1 MSSISRWPSF
11 AASVEAAGLP
21 FRAWGHNAQSRGRPR
36 VFATWLEPSETRHD
50 IRALST
56 SGNGRFGG
64 GSPRQ
69 SSGTKQARPRST
81 YAAGPRPRLVTSVLD
96 CPSLSPYPRT
106 GAKSGS
112 RSMTEGSPMA
122 TAVRAKD
129 GMDKGSQ
136 GVDPLHRSL
145 VPRLSISKPPSAR
158 TGQNGRSRAKY
169 RAACYLTNALLS
181 SYCLP
186 SESQPVFDGED
197 PRGQSTPSIPL
208 SRLPTGPRRM

>member
-1 MSSISRWPSF
+1 
-11 AASVEAAGLP
+11 
-21 FRAWGHNAQSRGRPR
+21 
-36 VFATWLEPSETRHD
+36 
-50 IRALST
+50 
-56 SGNGRFGG
+56 
-64 GSPRQ
+64 
-69 SSGTKQARPRST
+69 
-81 YAAGPRPRLVTSVLD
+81 
-96 CPSLSPYPRT
+96 
-106 GAKSGS
+106 
-112 RSMTEGSPMA
+112 MA